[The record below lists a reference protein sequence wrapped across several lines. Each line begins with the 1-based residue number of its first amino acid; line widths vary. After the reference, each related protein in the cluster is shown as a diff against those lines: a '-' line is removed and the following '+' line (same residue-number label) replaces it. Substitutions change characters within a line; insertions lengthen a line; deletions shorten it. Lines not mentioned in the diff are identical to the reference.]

1 MANYNIVSDI
11 GDALVKLLRGGLV
24 PDIIPNS
31 EGIGVCHPSD
41 RGDVSLGICLY
52 DIRRNND
59 IDAAERIPVGADKLR
74 APSLYLDLY
83 YMITA
88 YSSSDIKFRAPE
100 EAKILG
106 RVIQVIEGN
115 PVMKPELYGKAFAD
129 MRFPPRI
136 EMLDIENEEKH
147 RIWNLPD
154 QPYKLSLFYKVYP
167 VEIESERITQITRVT
182 ETDFTFGQIN
192 DHRDG
197 KGE

>member
-24 PDIIPNS
+24 PDIIPNT